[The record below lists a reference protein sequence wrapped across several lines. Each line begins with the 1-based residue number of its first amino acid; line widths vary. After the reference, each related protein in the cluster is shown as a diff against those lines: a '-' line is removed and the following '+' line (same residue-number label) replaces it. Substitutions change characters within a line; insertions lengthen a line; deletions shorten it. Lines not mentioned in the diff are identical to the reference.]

1 MATQLALQRNFVT
14 ITPANQIPTS
24 STVQSTQSTM
34 TTSPAANGEI
44 LSITTTANQTAQS
57 ESNSVHIVST
67 HTQVNA
73 LKNRKL
79 SEWIFISD

>member
-24 STVQSTQSTM
+24 STVQSNQSIM

-44 LSITTTANQTAQS
+44 VSITTTGNQTTQS
-57 ESNSVHIVST
+57 DSNGVHVVAT
-67 HTQVNA
+67 HTQVQGFSIVVEVTTPF
-73 LKNRKL
+73 KV
-79 SEWIFISD
+79 